1 MKITIDAAGTELLS
15 TDCMECS
22 VVALPSD
29 ITPAQLTS
37 DQNDYNPTGLGLA
50 STLRVSSDAARTIT
64 GLTGGADGRIVILHN
79 VGGNAITLKDESAS
93 SAAANRFALA
103 ADLVLGADEC
113 CTLHYDATSSRWR
126 VIGAARVP
134 YGSTANTVAQGN
146 DTRFP
151 AYVDPVQRVLSSP
164 LPNVATAITLVNG
177 TAYFVYLGRTTV
189 DFTPKYVEFYV
200 NTGGSGAQTAE
211 VGLFSSTG
219 PPNKGNLSLT
229 KLVSTNSV
237 SSLTSTGVKRNS
249 SAFATSVAAGTHLWA
264 GVRTAMATNQ
274 PALSGL
280 CMDFSQGRVLS
291 TAAAGAL
298 TGSGPW
304 TGAIIS
310 VGQYL
315 NTAIVPDLRVSLD

>member
-1 MKITIDAAGTELLS
+1 VCTTAVAGLAGNAKTEENDMRIDDHGVDEVITTLGQGS
-15 TDCMECS
+15 FGGPVS
-22 VVALPSD
+22 VGA
-29 ITPAQLTS
+29 
-37 DQNDYNPTGLGLA
+37 PTGDTHA
-50 STLRVSSDAARTIT
+50 TTKAYVDAK
-64 GLTGGADGRIVILHN
+64 DG
-79 VGGNAITLKDESAS
+79 
-93 SAAANRFALA
+93 
-103 ADLVLGADEC
+103 
-113 CTLHYDATSSRWR
+113 
-126 VIGAARVP
+126 
-134 YGSTANTVAQGN
+134 
-146 DTRFP
+146 RFP
-151 AYVDPVQRVLSSP
+151 AYVDLVQRVLSSP
-164 LPNVATAITLVNG
+164 LPNVATALTLVNG

-200 NTGGSGAQTAE
+200 NTAGSGAQTAE
-211 VGLFSSTG
+211 VGLFSSTS

-229 KLVSTNSV
+229 KLVSTGSV
-237 SSLTSTGVKRNS
+237 SSLTGIGVKRNS
-249 SAFATSVAAGTHLWA
+249 SAFATSVATGTHLWA

-315 NTAIVPDLRVSLD
+315 NTAIAPDLRVSLD